1 VFGESPDRQIVYG
14 KGIDKSLVDTIRKL
28 VIIAVGGK
36 IGNPLSLAC
45 ASNLRNREQQVR
57 PPTGVER

>member
-1 VFGESPDRQIVYG
+1 MFGESPDRQTAYG

-36 IGNPLSLAC
+36 IGNPLSIVAT
-45 ASNLRNREQQVR
+45 ASGIRVA
-57 PPTGVER
+57 